1 MNSIMSALGAGSGI
15 DIKDLAQSLTDVE
28 RKPREEAI
36 QGRIDKTEGRISGYS
51 AVMFGLKQLKDA
63 FASLNDRS
71 DFTGAS
77 IRNSQPLAVGASAD
91 ARAELGQ
98 HDIQVTQLAREQI
111 TRSASF
117 ASDTT
122 TLNGGDPFSLE
133 ITSGGATVSVDVTR
147 RSPQGVVDAINSKSD
162 QTGVEARLVN
172 TGDPVNPV
180 TIVLRGESGSDNAFS
195 VAQPVGQTPVPGL
208 DFSNTIQ
215 SAQNATA
222 VIDGIAVTRSTN
234 VVDDVIPGVT
244 LELLATTTSAAT
256 LSIARDTAP
265 VKEKINALVESYN
278 SLQDFLDTLGD
289 PDSDDEEFGG
299 VLANDSMLRY
309 VRDQA
314 RSMITAT
321 SSTPGGT
328 VTAFRDIGVTL
339 DREGRLQVD
348 DTKLDVALLGRFED
362 IATMFSADTDNQT
375 LLGDEARGLAGDA
388 LKRLDDLMGANGPVM
403 ARSKSAESQ
412 LSAAQEDLSD
422 LQLRM
427 DAVYERYLEQFAV
440 MDGLVSQLNSL
451 RESLTGQFENL
462 SAMYNNK

>member
-362 IATMFSADTDNQT
+362 IATMFSADTDN
-375 LLGDEARGLAGDA
+375 
-388 LKRLDDLMGANGPVM
+388 
-403 ARSKSAESQ
+403 
-412 LSAAQEDLSD
+412 
-422 LQLRM
+422 
-427 DAVYERYLEQFAV
+427 
-440 MDGLVSQLNSL
+440 
-451 RESLTGQFENL
+451 
-462 SAMYNNK
+462 

>member
-98 HDIQVTQLAREQI
+98 HDIRVTQLAREQI

>member
-1 MNSIMSALGAGSGI
+1 MSALGAGSGI